1 MVSGKGGG
9 AGGWGQQHQQR
20 QRCPG
25 EWLGHR
31 AKGRLQGDGAD
42 TNAHVADEED
52 EVVKRRGRTSFEL
65 PAARPSAGVGF
76 GLNWIDLSQTPPPRH
91 SGVSEYQ
98 AGSLPRPALSLPP
111 RNPQRGASSC
121 LARGRNSPPIK
132 SAIIWAFGAFSI
144 GVLRPSSQTLLAVP
158 CGVFHATSW
167 GTRRHPDQKIRISGA
182 RHEFVFICTIV
193 QMTQTNHH

>member
-1 MVSGKGGG
+1 MAGGG
-9 AGGWGQQHQQR
+9 AKGGGQQHQQR

-98 AGSLPRPALSLPP
+98 AGEPAQTSIVPAPKEPPKRGLVLPRKGKKFAPHKIGHYLGIRRFQHWCASAEFPDTPGCPLWGLP
-111 RNPQRGASSC
+111 RH
-121 LARGRNSPPIK
+121 
-132 SAIIWAFGAFSI
+132 
-144 GVLRPSSQTLLAVP
+144 VLGHQTTP
-158 CGVFHATSW
+158 
-167 GTRRHPDQKIRISGA
+167 
-182 RHEFVFICTIV
+182 
-193 QMTQTNHH
+193 